1 MTFVCARKSEKDSTS
16 KDKGGAGEET
26 EVKDKTLSKHSKK
39 GGVERKS
46 GQFGVGKVRDSART
60 WNSRPNET
68 DFTSAPGNIKATA
81 KSGRA
86 VRPRTQKRN

>member
-46 GQFGVGKVRDSART
+46 GQFGVGKVRDSGVDHDD
-60 WNSRPNET
+60 W
-68 DFTSAPGNIKATA
+68 
-81 KSGRA
+81 
-86 VRPRTQKRN
+86 